1 MGQEDPLEKEMAIH
15 PRILAWEIP
24 WISMAGAWQA
34 TVHRVTKES
43 DTTERLDNKTT
54 TPLYP
59 PVLSVFLGKH
69 KSVLLLYSFVLLRTS
84 YK

>member
-1 MGQEDPLEKEMAIH
+1 
-15 PRILAWEIP
+15 
-24 WISMAGAWQA
+24 MAGAWQA
-34 TVHRVTKES
+34 TVHGVTKES

-54 TPLYP
+54 TLLYP
-59 PVLSVFLGKH
+59 PILSAVLGKH